1 MSNTASSID
10 TQEQLRQLR
19 SIKSL
24 AEELNRPV
32 QEIAPIYEDVLLHLK
47 EQARIQDYLVILA
60 SKRVK
65 FLFTKVYSSESI
77 RQPVSD

>member
-10 TQEQLRQLR
+10 TQEQLRLLR

-32 QEIAPIYEDVLLHLK
+32 QEIAPIYEDVLLQLK
-47 EQARIQDYLVILA
+47 EQAKIQDYLVILA
-60 SKRVK
+60 SKKVR
-65 FLFTKVYSSESI
+65 FLFSRVYKLDST
-77 RQPVSD
+77 R